1 MNLFGNLGILLSNET
16 DNTQISRAIITT
28 TIITTITTTL
38 ITQIQERIQERIQE
52 QELNLQQMAL
62 V

>member
-28 TIITTITTTL
+28 TL

-52 QELNLQQMAL
+52 QELHLQQMAL

>member
-28 TIITTITTTL
+28 TITTTL

-52 QELNLQQMAL
+52 QELHLQQMAL